1 MALTWYSG
9 TLVSYSS
16 PQIILERKISLKE
29 FTICYTFDH
38 EIITEKIIRELNVK
52 KEDVEQ
58 EIVEKMDRNKYF
70 IVKNDQGNYIINS
83 YLVRF
88 ISIMNEKILVR

>member
-1 MALTWYSG
+1 M
-9 TLVSYSS
+9 
-16 PQIILERKISLKE
+16 IKE
-29 FTICYTFDH
+29 LDV
-38 EIITEKIIRELNVK
+38 N

-58 EIVEKMDRNKYF
+58 EVVEMMERNKYF

-88 ISIMNEKILVR
+88 VRIINERILVK

>member
-1 MALTWYSG
+1 M
-9 TLVSYSS
+9 
-16 PQIILERKISLKE
+16 KE
-29 FTICYTFDH
+29 FTICYTFDND
-38 EIITEKIIRELNVK
+38 IITEKVIKDLDVK

-58 EIVEKMDRNKYF
+58 EVVEMMDHNKYF

-88 ISIMNEKILVR
+88 VQIINERILVK

>member
-1 MALTWYSG
+1 
-9 TLVSYSS
+9 
-16 PQIILERKISLKE
+16 LKE
-29 FTICYTFDH
+29 FTICYTFDND
-38 EIITEKIIRELNVK
+38 IITEKVIKDLDVK

-58 EIVEKMDRNKYF
+58 EVVEMMDQNRYF

-88 ISIMNEKILVR
+88 VQIINERILVK

>member
-1 MALTWYSG
+1 
-9 TLVSYSS
+9 V
-16 PQIILERKISLKE
+16 
-29 FTICYTFDH
+29 CYTFDH
-38 EIITEKIIRELNVK
+38 EIITEKMIKELDVN

-58 EIVEKMDRNKYF
+58 EVVEMMERNKYF

-88 ISIMNEKILVR
+88 VRIINERILVK

>member
-1 MALTWYSG
+1 M
-9 TLVSYSS
+9 
-16 PQIILERKISLKE
+16 KE
-29 FTICYTFDH
+29 FTICYTFDND
-38 EIITEKIIRELNVK
+38 IITEKMIKDLDVK

-58 EIVEKMDRNKYF
+58 EVVEMMDHNKYF

-88 ISIMNEKILVR
+88 VQIINERILVK

>member
-1 MALTWYSG
+1 M
-9 TLVSYSS
+9 
-16 PQIILERKISLKE
+16 KE
-29 FTICYTFDH
+29 FTVCYTFDH
-38 EIITEKIIRELNVK
+38 EIITEKMIKELDVN

-58 EIVEKMDRNKYF
+58 EVVEMMERNKYF

-88 ISIMNEKILVR
+88 VRIINERILVK

>member
-1 MALTWYSG
+1 M
-9 TLVSYSS
+9 
-16 PQIILERKISLKE
+16 KE
-29 FTICYTFDH
+29 FTICYTFDND
-38 EIITEKIIRELNVK
+38 IITEKVIKDLDVK

-58 EIVEKMDRNKYF
+58 EVVEMMDQNRYF

-88 ISIMNEKILVR
+88 VQIINERILVK

>member
-1 MALTWYSG
+1 
-9 TLVSYSS
+9 
-16 PQIILERKISLKE
+16 LKE
-29 FTICYTFDH
+29 FTICYTLDN
-38 EIITEKIIRELNVK
+38 EIITEKIIKELNVN

-58 EIVEKMDRNKYF
+58 EIVDKMDRNKYF

-88 ISIMNEKILVR
+88 IRIMNEKILVS

>member
-1 MALTWYSG
+1 M
-9 TLVSYSS
+9 
-16 PQIILERKISLKE
+16 KE
-29 FTICYTFDH
+29 FTICYTLDN
-38 EIITEKIIRELNVK
+38 EIITEKIIKELNVN

-58 EIVEKMDRNKYF
+58 EIVDKMDRNKYF

-88 ISIMNEKILVR
+88 IRIMNEKILVS

>member
-1 MALTWYSG
+1 M
-9 TLVSYSS
+9 
-16 PQIILERKISLKE
+16 KE
-29 FTICYTFDH
+29 FTICYTFDND
-38 EIITEKIIRELNVK
+38 IITEKVIKDLDVK

-58 EIVEKMDRNKYF
+58 EVVEMMEHNRYF

-88 ISIMNEKILVR
+88 VQIINERILVK

>member
-1 MALTWYSG
+1 
-9 TLVSYSS
+9 
-16 PQIILERKISLKE
+16 LKE
-29 FTICYTFDH
+29 FTVCYTFDH
-38 EIITEKIIRELNVK
+38 EIITEKMIKELDVN

-58 EIVEKMDRNKYF
+58 EVVEMMERNKYF

-88 ISIMNEKILVR
+88 VRIINERILVK